1 MRKLLSVI
9 MPVYNVELYVQKAIE
24 SVLNQTY
31 YDLELIILNDGST
44 DNSLE
49 ICNQFKSD
57 PRVFIYSHENI
68 GLAATRNKG
77 LNLAKGDYI
86 AFIDSDDSLNINMY
100 KILID
105 AIEKYDSDISM
116 CDVNPVKYTEENP
129 NSNIFLNNY
138 EITTLDIHDIIDE
151 LYKNDKF
158 RFEVWNKVFKSNIL
172 KDVKF
177 MNGQVFEDIYFTRN
191 YLKNINKVIH
201 VRLPLHNY
209 LISRSGNTNSSF
221 NHKKIN
227 AIKELNDFANEV
239 YNNEIDRKKIN
250 AIKLQF
256 CIILGLQALMFKD
269 KHNYKKLKRIFTKI
283 YHEEKHNRFIKK
295 WNAIIFRFSP
305 RLYSLLINMR

>member
-1 MRKLLSVI
+1 
-9 MPVYNVELYVQKAIE
+9 MPVYNVELYVEKAIE

-31 YDLELIILNDGST
+31 NDLELIILNDGST

-49 ICNQFKSD
+49 KCNRFLSD
-57 PRVFIYSHENI
+57 PRVFIDSHENI

-116 CDVNPVKYTEENP
+116 CDVNPVKYSGKIP
-129 NSNIFLNNY
+129 NSNIILSNY
-138 EITTLDIHDIIDE
+138 EVTTLDRHEIIDE

-177 MNGQVFEDIYFTRN
+177 IKGQVFEDIYFTRN
-191 YLKNINKVIH
+191 YLKNINKVVH

-209 LISRSGNTNSSF
+209 LISRPGNTNSSF
-221 NHKKIN
+221 NQKKIN
-227 AIKELNDFANEV
+227 AIKELDDFANED
-239 YNNEIDRKKIN
+239 YNSEIDKNKIN

-256 CIILGLQALMFKD
+256 CIILGLQAFMFKD
-269 KHNYKKLKRIFTKI
+269 KQNYKKVKKLFTKI
-283 YHEEKHNRFIKK
+283 YDEEKHNRFIKK
-295 WNAIIFRFSP
+295 RNAFIFRLSP
-305 RLYSLLINMR
+305 RLYSLILKIR